1 MVKIGDTIYVS
12 SVDIKTPTKRY
23 PQLTDGYDRDTGEG
37 VGHLFK
43 MDLKGNLVA
52 DLTLGE
58 GSMYHPGGIDYDG
71 KSIWVPVAE
80 YRPNSRAVIYRV
92 DPAAMKATEVFRY
105 GDHIGG
111 LVHNVDGKSLHGV
124 SWGSRRFY
132 SWALDANGVPT
143 NAKTPPAELRVA
155 NPSGYIDYQDC
166 KYLGRGE
173 ALCSGLNNYQ
183 VKKDGPRFPLGGFEI
198 VDLAANR
205 AIFQMPVELWTDS
218 GLPMTQNPFWVE
230 PTSAGLRAY
239 FMPEDE
245 KSTLYIYEGGD
256 QVASRRR
263 FRKPAI
269 EMVGEAQRERDQ
281 GQRWIGPAARAE
293 HGAPRDVQI
302 VVAEDVAVGG
312 HDTVRRRVAHP
323 CRAHLVVA
331 RDRMVAH
338 GRIDGPAR
346 IGTRQPLA
354 GSTEP

>member
-1 MVKIGDTIYVS
+1 MSNVLARLPLIALAAALCTSTSVVAQTTATGAVISERVKKLTRGVQWKQVAAIPVGFNTFHPQGMVKIGDTLYVS
-12 SVDIKTPTKRY
+12 SVDIKTPTKRFA
-23 PQLTDGYDRDTGEG
+23 QLTDGYDRDTGEG

-43 MDLKGNLVA
+43 LDLKGNLIT

-58 GSMYHPGGIDYDG
+58 GTMYHPGGIDYDG

-80 YRPNSRAVIYRV
+80 YRPNSRAIIYRV
-92 DPAAMKATEVFRY
+92 DPVAMKATEVFRY

-111 LVHNVDGKSLHGV
+111 VVHNTENKSLHGV

-143 NAKTPPAELRVA
+143 NAKTPPEQLRVA

-166 KYLGRGE
+166 KYLGRQE

-183 VKKDGPRFPLGGFEI
+183 MKKEAPRFPLGGFEI

-230 PTSAGLRAY
+230 PTSTGLRAY

-245 KSTLYIYEGGD
+245 KSTLYIYE
-256 QVASRRR
+256 
-263 FRKPAI
+263 
-269 EMVGEAQRERDQ
+269 
-281 GQRWIGPAARAE
+281 AE
-293 HGAPRDVQI
+293 I
-302 VVAEDVAVGG
+302 K
-312 HDTVRRRVAHP
+312 
-323 CRAHLVVA
+323 
-331 RDRMVAH
+331 
-338 GRIDGPAR
+338 
-346 IGTRQPLA
+346 
-354 GSTEP
+354 